1 MSSKIGHSGLAFAR
15 MWHHIDMAKDQRSL
29 GRIAS
34 SIALVLIG
42 KHKPVYHPTQD
53 SGDYMVVTNCSKM
66 KITGKKFKDKT
77 YWSHTGRPGR
87 LTLTPMETIAR
98 KKGYGELL
106 KKAVSGMLPKNRL
119 RKIRLERLKVFDG
132 DENPYAA
139 NVTKILDQET
149 DIISMRNPSDTS
161 Q

>member
-34 SIALVLIG
+34 SIAIILIG
-42 KHKPVYHPTQD
+42 KHKPVYHHTQD
-53 SGDYMVVTNCSKM
+53 SGDYMVVTNCSQM

-87 LTLTPMETIAR
+87 LSLTPMETIATR
-98 KKGYGELL
+98 KGYGELL

-119 RKIRLERLKVFDG
+119 RKIRLERLKVFDSE
-132 DENPYAA
+132 DHPYKA
-139 NVTKILDQET
+139 NITKIAGEET
-149 DIISMRNPSDTS
+149 DIVKMRDLGNSS
-161 Q
+161 